1 MKNLDK
7 DTVKSFS
14 DQWVRYDQSGM
25 SNDEA
30 KKLFE
35 NYFSLFPWKKLT
47 KSAEGF
53 DMGCGTGRWAKFVA
67 PRVGKLHCVDPS
79 NAIDVAK
86 KNLKNLKM

>member
-35 NYFSLFPWKKLT
+35 NYFFFISLEKINEISRRL
-47 KSAEGF
+47 
-53 DMGCGTGRWAKFVA
+53 
-67 PRVGKLHCVDPS
+67 
-79 NAIDVAK
+79 
-86 KNLKNLKM
+86 